1 MIKIL
6 LVVLVLSSCTKNKP
20 THIKQESDQQ
30 KTDVTHIYG
39 RFTHREIPK
48 NMQKLNSIASST
60 EMVEEVVNIA
70 NSISYQNVE
79 VSSIQ
84 ISNDGVWLIEA
95 SPNFFKAMHLLMLK
109 DRIDEGWSMRM
120 VGADKI
126 ILEKSKG
133 KR

>member
-1 MIKIL
+1 
-6 LVVLVLSSCTKNKP
+6 
-20 THIKQESDQQ
+20 
-30 KTDVTHIYG
+30 
-39 RFTHREIPK
+39 
-48 NMQKLNSIASST
+48 MQKLNSIASST